1 MRAPPSSALAPPI
14 PSTSSSNRLPS
25 PIGSCSS
32 EVVLLPA
39 RRRRGSSPATLDTAD
54 APASARLAISF
65 LDEARRNRLPS
76 RAFVLGVSAFAA
88 TGTSAAAAAA
98 ASAASAASAALRARR
113 SETEAPSAAA
123 VPLLVAASASSAFSD
138 DEWRPG
144 TGLLRR
150 HALRRM
156 SAVPGAP
163 SWWSAS
169 PRACNSG
176 GPSAVSSESVGWSTP
191 RVAYSLSETK
201 GPSASAAGR

>member
-98 ASAASAASAALRARR
+98 ASAALRARR

-150 HALRRM
+150 QALRRM

-169 PRACNSG
+169 PRACNAG